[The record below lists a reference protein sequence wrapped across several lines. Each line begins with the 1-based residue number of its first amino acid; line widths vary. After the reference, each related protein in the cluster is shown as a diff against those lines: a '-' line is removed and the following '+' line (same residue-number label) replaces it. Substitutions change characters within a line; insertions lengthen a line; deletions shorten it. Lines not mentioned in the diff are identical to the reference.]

1 MRMILFASVAL
12 VAIVLS
18 CMIPVL
24 SRATEANETV
34 KVTGTI
40 KNVDAVANSI
50 TLETSQG
57 KKATY
62 TVDAQTTIQVG
73 GKAGT
78 LADLKVGQ
86 TVMVE
91 IEGSRAVAIEA

>member
-1 MRMILFASVAL
+1 MRKILIAAVAL
-12 VAIVLS
+12 VAIVS
-18 CMIPVL
+18 CTIPVL
-24 SRATEANETV
+24 SRATEANKTV

>member
-1 MRMILFASVAL
+1 MRQTLIVAL
-12 VAIVLS
+12 A
-18 CMIPVL
+18 MIIGCTIPIL
-24 SRATEANETV
+24 TRASEEAGKDKKV
-34 KVTGTI
+34 KITGTI
-40 KNVDAVANSI
+40 KNVDGVANSI

-62 TVDAQTTIQVG
+62 TVDAQTAIQVR

-91 IEGSRAVAIEA
+91 VEGSRAIAIEA